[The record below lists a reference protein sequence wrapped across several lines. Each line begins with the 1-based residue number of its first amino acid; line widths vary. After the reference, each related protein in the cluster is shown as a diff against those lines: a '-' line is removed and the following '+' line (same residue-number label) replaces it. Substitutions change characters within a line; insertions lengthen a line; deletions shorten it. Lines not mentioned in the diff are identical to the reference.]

1 MSGKNPSLV
10 ANLVYGPFRLVAC
23 PTVSLHLGGLPGVQ
37 LFALCVGGLAL
48 LFCSISKVH
57 LQGGL
62 YRFSELAKML
72 IHNTQGK
79 DSGATGEDSGA
90 TREDSGATGEGQVSY
105 DDVSVFV
112 IPLHSQAQEGSG
124 H

>member
-10 ANLVYGPFRLVAC
+10 ANLVYGPFRPLFVAC
-23 PTVSLHLGGLPGVQ
+23 PTVSQHLGGLPGV
-37 LFALCVGGLAL
+37 LPFALCVGGLAL
-48 LFCSISKVH
+48 VFCSIFKVH

-79 DSGATGEDSGA
+79 DN
-90 TREDSGATGEGQVSY
+90 GATGEGQVSY

>member
-1 MSGKNPSLV
+1 MFYSFTTFRGLSGVL
-10 ANLVYGPFRLVAC
+10 PFV
-23 PTVSLHLGGLPGVQ
+23 LH
-37 LFALCVGGLAL
+37 FGGLAL
-48 LFCSISKVH
+48 VFCSISKLH

-79 DSGATGEDSGA
+79 DNGA
-90 TREDSGATGEGQVSY
+90 TREEQVSY

-112 IPLHSQAQEGSG
+112 IPLHSQALEGSG

>member
-1 MSGKNPSLV
+1 MFRKALV
-10 ANLVYGPFRLVAC
+10 
-23 PTVSLHLGGLPGVQ
+23 
-37 LFALCVGGLAL
+37 
-48 LFCSISKVH
+48 FCSLSKVH

-79 DSGATGEDSGA
+79 DGGAS
-90 TREDSGATGEGQVSY
+90 GEGQVSY

-112 IPLHSQAQEGSG
+112 IPLSSQAQEGGG

>member
-1 MSGKNPSLV
+1 MSRKNPSLV
-10 ANLVYGPFRLVAC
+10 ANLVYGLCRLVAC
-23 PTVSLHLGGLPGVQ
+23 PTVSLHLGGLRGVL
-37 LFALCVGGLAL
+37 LFALCWRVSLA
-48 LFCSISKVH
+48 H

-79 DSGATGEDSGA
+79 
-90 TREDSGATGEGQVSY
+90 DSGATGEGQVSY